1 MAGKEQWRMA
11 ASSPSPQDSNS
22 QRSDSS
28 PVYRAL
34 SAIGGLRF
42 AAFVN
47 AFVIRFAGSRSLRLY
62 GVVQH
67 RGRRSGRSYSTP
79 VFVRPT
85 ADGFVLPLGLGEKA
99 DWFQNLR
106 AAGGGVVRWNG
117 RAYPVADP
125 VVIDRAAARR
135 WFGRFAWLPVTLG
148 GFRRFV
154 RVRHAAP
161 QA

>member
-1 MAGKEQWRMA
+1 MAGKKVWRMA
-11 ASSPSPQDSNS
+11 ASGPSPQQINS
-22 QRSDSS
+22 QGSGSS
-28 PVYRAL
+28 PVFRIL
-34 SAIGGLRF
+34 SAIGGLRV
-42 AAFVN
+42 AVFVN
-47 AFVIRFAGSRSLRLY
+47 AFVLRFAGSRYLRLY

-67 RGRRSGRSYSTP
+67 RGRRSGRSYATP

-85 ADGFVLPLGLGEKA
+85 ADGLVMPLGLGEEA
-99 DWFQNLR
+99 EWFQNLR

-117 RAYPVADP
+117 REHPVADP
-125 VVIDRAAARR
+125 VVVDRAAAPRYFRR
-135 WFGRFAWLPVTLG
+135 LAWLPVMLG